1 MEQSDQDSGSNC
13 NNSARQ
19 SDFSV
24 PAVVVEA
31 KMESSSGREMKQSH
45 YVLGS
50 QDRREEDLPSQ
61 PQTPPSVIVNVLRRD
76 RLAMASLER
85 NPDAF
90 KPKIAGSP
98 RGLNPLQVSSCYF
111 NFKRLSFCPQNELGY
126 N

>member
-50 QDRREEDLPSQ
+50 QDRREEDLRMISASDAAVRFREAAINDARRHAA
-61 PQTPPSVIVNVLRRD
+61 TNTSGSSVCQESLISFIGLRDVN
-76 RLAMASLER
+76 S
-85 NPDAF
+85 
-90 KPKIAGSP
+90 
-98 RGLNPLQVSSCYF
+98 
-111 NFKRLSFCPQNELGY
+111 
-126 N
+126 

>member
-61 PQTPPSVIVNVLRRD
+61 PQTPPSG
-76 RLAMASLER
+76 SEKQ
-85 NPDAF
+85 PSTTQDAA
-90 KPKIAGSP
+90 P
-98 RGLNPLQVSSCYF
+98 
-111 NFKRLSFCPQNELGY
+111 PQTLPVHRFVKNL
-126 N
+126 